1 MTKALPFTA
10 ASQVLQRLIEQ
21 YGLQGPMAEYRL
33 REHWAEVV
41 GDQIAAHAQP
51 DQIRFHKLYLSVDS
65 PAWMQELAFLKPTL
79 LEKVNGA
86 LRHYKAE
93 YTVAEITLRLGSSAP
108 IPEHSNVTRPNHPK
122 QGQG

>member
-1 MTKALPFTA
+1 MPKVLPFTSA
-10 ASQVLQRLIEQ
+10 NQILQRLIEQ

-33 REHWAEVV
+33 REHWKEVV

-79 LEKVNGA
+79 LEKVNEA
-86 LRHYKAE
+86 LRHYKADF
-93 YTVAEITLRLGSSAP
+93 TIKEITLRLGSSAP
-108 IPEHSNVTRPNHPK
+108 TPAQSTVTPPK
-122 QGQG
+122 HLK